1 MSEHTPE
8 TTAAETKTKAETG
21 AAAPATNAEP
31 LSGLMA
37 GGEQVQTKAGRALDA
52 EALRAAEAAIAEG
65 ERALANARAQ
75 LQQDKTTVAARPAN
89 RGRELL
95 LRGLLVFNVVA
106 MVIVALLPAP
116 TTAKPTPVT
125 PPPTPAP
132 HDGTPPP
139 PAYREP
145 FHQAM
150 AAAERREFARA
161 VAILDG
167 YLADSPRIMPG
178 EQLEV
183 LNALAY
189 YASRNGDIKRSEEYR
204 RRADSL
210 EKRHS
215 LPEDLVAQAKAA
227 LDNGDQES
235 LRRVWARFL
244 LQQRQIPSWLYKH
257 VAEAYL
263 QLGDSYR
270 AEAATA
276 AERQRVADLE
286 ALDARLREQLLKDA
300 KEGHK

>member
-8 TTAAETKTKAETG
+8 TTAAETKTETG
-21 AAAPATNAEP
+21 AAPPATNAEP

-37 GGEQVQTKAGRALDA
+37 GGEQVQGKAGRDLDT

-75 LQQDKTTVAARPAN
+75 LQQDKTAALAKPGN

-116 TTAKPTPVT
+116 TTKPVT
-125 PPPTPAP
+125 PATPPAP
-132 HDGTPPP
+132 TTTSPTATPPAP
-139 PAYREP
+139 TYREP
-145 FHQAM
+145 FNQAV

-167 YLADSPRIMPG
+167 YLADSPRLMPG

-189 YASRNGDIKRSEEYR
+189 YASRNGDVKRAEDYR

-227 LDNGDQES
+227 LENGDQES
-235 LRRVWARFL
+235 LRRTWARFL

-276 AERQRVADLE
+276 AERERIAELE

-300 KEGHK
+300 KESHK